1 MNIRRF
7 VTSGLTVM
15 FTGVAAADVDL
26 EFRVATPVVNV
37 GDSFDVQL
45 FAVSDDDSTQ
55 LFSAT
60 EVIFTWDPADL
71 LLVSTTSDG
80 AIPGVLNSLPAV
92 GDYGLNE
99 AFPPADGDGLLLFLG
114 QLGAP
119 SMATPEGVLL
129 HTFTFNALAPTTATT
144 IGIPAVGGNGGQTIV
159 VSGKVPGLVI
169 TGMLRGVDVELAGA
183 GCFGDL
189 DGDEM
194 VGFSDLL
201 SLLGSYGVCPGCP
214 ADLDGDGEVAFDDV
228 LALLSAWGPC

>member
-1 MNIRRF
+1 MNIRR
-7 VTSGLTVM
+7 TATTGLAVM

-37 GDSFDVQL
+37 GDSFEVQL

-60 EVIFTWDPADL
+60 ETIFAWNPAEMVL
-71 LLVSTTSDG
+71 LATTSDG
-80 AIPGVLNSLPAV
+80 AIPSVLNTLPAV

-99 AFPPADGDGLLLFLG
+99 AVPPADGDGILLFLG

-119 SMATPEGVLL
+119 AEATPEGALL
-129 HTFTFNALAPTTATT
+129 HTFSFQAIAPSAAAP
-144 IGIPAVGGNGGQTIV
+144 IDIPGTGGKGGQTLV
-159 VSGKVPGLVI
+159 VSGKVPGLII
-169 TGMLRGVDVELAGA
+169 TGMLLGVDVEILGDA
-183 GCFGDL
+183 CFGDFDR
-189 DGDEM
+189 DGM

-201 SLLGSYGVCPGCP
+201 SLLGAYGTCVGCP
-214 ADLDGDGEVAFDDV
+214 ADLNGDGEVAFDDV